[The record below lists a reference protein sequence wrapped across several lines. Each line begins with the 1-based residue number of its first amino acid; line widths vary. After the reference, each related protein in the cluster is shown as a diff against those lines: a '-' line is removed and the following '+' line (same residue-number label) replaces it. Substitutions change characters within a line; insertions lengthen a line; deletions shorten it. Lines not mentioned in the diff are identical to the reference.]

1 MREKHI
7 LSETFN
13 GSSCCY
19 FCLKEDGAALLQHRD
34 NKLNIRHPMM
44 WGPPGGHVEKNETE
58 LICAKRELFE
68 ETDYFEE
75 NLSFLRYVIDD
86 TRQYPSYKVALF
98 WCFYDKSQI
107 LTLFTSRNL
116 RFVSRLEAKNL
127 YIKKFILDAWD
138 EVLVKANI
146 SVKLPKEI
154 G

>member
-1 MREKHI
+1 MEVVAAIFVLR
-7 LSETFN
+7 
-13 GSSCCY
+13 
-19 FCLKEDGAALLQHRD
+19 EDGAALLQHRD

-44 WGPPGGHVEKNETE
+44 WGPPGGHVEENETE
-58 LICAKRELFE
+58 LTCAKRELFE

-98 WCFYDKSQI
+98 WCCYDNAQI
-107 LTLFTSRNL
+107 PRCKEGQNL

-138 EVLVKANI
+138 EVLIKADI
-146 SVKLPKEI
+146 SVKLRKEN